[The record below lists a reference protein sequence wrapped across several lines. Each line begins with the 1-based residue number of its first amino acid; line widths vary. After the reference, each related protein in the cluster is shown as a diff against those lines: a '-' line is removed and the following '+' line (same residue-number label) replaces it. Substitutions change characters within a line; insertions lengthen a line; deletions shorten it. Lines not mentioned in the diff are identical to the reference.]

1 MLSNIMTT
9 QCSSKTPVVIL
20 NVGSS
25 SKVLKSYINNT
36 HLTNTHEK
44 ISYDKTLKSHY
55 NMKHSRSTIALYIH
69 CCQTLS
75 IYLFLE
81 TVLNITQL
89 GNFPVFPIVLP

>member
-9 QCSSKTPVVIL
+9 QCSSKITTPAAIL

-44 ISYDKTLKSHY
+44 ISYNKTLKSH
-55 NMKHSRSTIALYIH
+55 
-69 CCQTLS
+69 
-75 IYLFLE
+75 
-81 TVLNITQL
+81 
-89 GNFPVFPIVLP
+89 